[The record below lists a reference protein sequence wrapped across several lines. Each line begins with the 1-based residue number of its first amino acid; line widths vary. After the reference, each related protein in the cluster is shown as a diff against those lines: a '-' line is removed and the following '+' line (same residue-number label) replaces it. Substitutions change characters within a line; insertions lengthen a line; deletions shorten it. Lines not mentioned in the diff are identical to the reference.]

1 MKQKT
6 YFFMVSSQKSPAPNI
21 FGLSIC
27 MYDTYMSRK
36 MQNVEW
42 IEMSQTY
49 CKHSFNRLCTS
60 QIKYISEYT
69 NGNAQIILHAMY
81 LVNIDEF

>member
-1 MKQKT
+1 
-6 YFFMVSSQKSPAPNI
+6 MVSSQKSPTPNI
-21 FGLSIC
+21 FGLSVC

-36 MQNVEW
+36 MQKVEW

-49 CKHSFNRLCTS
+49 CKHSFNRLCSECTS

-69 NGNAQIILHAMY
+69 NGNAQMILHAIH
-81 LVNIDEF
+81 LVSSDEF